1 MSSPTGVM
9 VYYYFVCKRKLWFF
23 CKGITLEDNS
33 EDVGIGKLIDENSY
47 KREHKHINIDNV
59 INIDFIRDWEILHD
73 IKKSRSVE
81 TASVWQLKYYI
92 YYLRK
97 KGVDIEKG
105 VLDYPKL
112 KKRIDVFLEDGDVEK
127 IEKIID
133 EIDGINKL
141 QIPLSIENKKI
152 CKKCAY
158 YELCYV

>member
-1 MSSPTGVM
+1 MAA
-9 VYYYFVCKRKLWFF
+9 
-23 CKGITLEDNS
+23 
-33 EDVGIGKLIDENSY
+33 
-47 KREHKHINIDNV
+47 
-59 INIDFIRDWEILHD
+59 EIL
-73 IKKSRSVE
+73 
-81 TASVWQLKYYI
+81 YI
-92 YYLRK
+92 LSEK